1 MKCYALFSQTEWCD
15 PRTWK
20 PSKEPVLLEVYE
32 NGFVARKVA
41 KEKNMKSRQN
51 NYFVKRVNFSKET
64 L

>member
-1 MKCYALFSQTEWCD
+1 MKCYALFRQTEWCD

-20 PSKEPVLLEVYE
+20 PSKEPVLLEVYA